1 MNTIHRPV
9 LKNSDR
15 KLNTELEKTFSL
27 CNPTVL
33 LFLIMILS
41 IGELYR
47 LRNPW
52 HHGPETQYPEHV
64 RDCSRWPRQV
74 HFDGFLVVQ
83 GRYYCFSQSWR
94 NQSNRYKKRRTRKM
108 YHHQVNVSSPL
119 IFLKII
125 VIMMNNTDLYR
136 KIREDKLS
144 HWSKWKSL
152 VLLSVSNFRY

>member
-15 KLNTELEKTFSL
+15 KLNTELENPFSL
-27 CNPTVL
+27 CNPYVL
-33 LFLIMILS
+33 LLLIMIFIS

-108 YHHQVNVSSPL
+108 YHHQVNVSSSL
-119 IFLKII
+119 FSHFLKTYC
-125 VIMMNNTDLYR
+125 NNDEQHRPVPKNTWGQTLSL
-136 KIREDKLS
+136 KLNENL
-144 HWSKWKSL
+144 WSFGL
-152 VLLSVSNFRY
+152 T